1 MRTDSALGIAG
12 VDVGGTKIAAGYIDP
27 DGRPVEV
34 GVLPT
39 TPGDGEANLA
49 AVAALLEH
57 PELAGARV
65 VGVSMATTIDSDGRL
80 RDPHNWFGWRGVD
93 LEQALSID
101 GRTHIVIADAE
112 AGAIGEHRFG
122 AARGTAR
129 PLYVTAGTG
138 LAHAYIEDGT
148 PLEGAHRSAY
158 FSGYTIPARCPWER
172 CDAANVERISSG
184 TAIAEAYFG
193 DARSDARQ
201 VFAAA
206 AAGDE
211 RAATVIEHAAWH
223 LGVLMA
229 DLMLIYDPE
238 AVVLGGGLGS
248 GGPGYLERAS
258 QVAREH
264 ISVEHTRRIPILRA
278 QLGPAS
284 CWAGA
289 AAVAESRARASD
301 DTARASDDTEGVVL
315 T

>member
-1 MRTDSALGIAG
+1 MRTEHASGMVG
-12 VDVGGTKIAAGYIDP
+12 VDVGGTKIAAGYIDAA
-27 DGRPVEV
+27 GRPVEV

-39 TPGDGEANLA
+39 TPGDGAANLA
-49 AVAALLEH
+49 AVAALLER
-57 PELAGARV
+57 PQLSDARV
-65 VGVSMATTIDSDGRL
+65 VGVSMATTIDADGRL
-80 RDPHNWFGWRGVD
+80 RDPHGWFGWRGLD
-93 LEQALSID
+93 LEQALSVD

-122 AARGTAR
+122 AARGTTR

-138 LAHAYIEDGT
+138 LAHAYIEAGT

-211 RAATVIEHAAWH
+211 RGADVIEHAAWH
-223 LGVLMA
+223 LGVLLA

-248 GGPGYLERAS
+248 GGAGYLERADAI
-258 QVAREH
+258 AREH

-289 AAVAESRARASD
+289 AAIAGSRSRA
-301 DTARASDDTEGVVL
+301 TGETEGVVL

>member
-1 MRTDSALGIAG
+1 MRTDVTPGAVG
-12 VDVGGTKIAAGYIDP
+12 VDVGGTKIAAGYIGP
-27 DGRPVEV
+27 DGRPIEV

-39 TPGDGEANLA
+39 TPGDGGANLA
-49 AVAALLEH
+49 AVWALLRQ
-57 PELAGARV
+57 PELSHAAV
-65 VGVSMATTIDSDGRL
+65 VGVSMATTIDEEGRL
-80 RDPHNWFGWRGVD
+80 RDPHGWFGWRGRD
-93 LEQALSID
+93 LAQALSAD
-101 GRTHIVIADAE
+101 GRTHVVIADAE
-112 AGAIGEHRFG
+112 AGAVGEHRFG
-122 AARGTAR
+122 AARGTTR

-138 LAHAYIEDGT
+138 LAHAYLEEGR

-158 FSGYTIPARCPWER
+158 FSGYTTPARCAWER

-206 AAGDE
+206 AAGDG
-211 RAATVIEHAAWH
+211 RAADVIEHAAWH
-223 LGVLMA
+223 LGVLIA

-248 GGPGYLERAS
+248 GGPGYLERADA
-258 QVAREH
+258 VAREH
-264 ISVEHTRRIPILRA
+264 ISVEHTRRIPLLRA

-289 AAVAESRARASD
+289 AAIARVGGVERAGVAG
-301 DTARASDDTEGVVL
+301 DTEGVVL